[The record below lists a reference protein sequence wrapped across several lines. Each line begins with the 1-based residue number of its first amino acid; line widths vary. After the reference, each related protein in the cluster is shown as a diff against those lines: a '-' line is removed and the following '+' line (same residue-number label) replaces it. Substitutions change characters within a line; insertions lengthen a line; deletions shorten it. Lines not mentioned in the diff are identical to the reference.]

1 MRRVAA
7 AEGVIRAAW
16 KRSNAEPWHFIGVAA
31 QALEDAGRLT
41 SPETAADLE
50 RLRLLQ
56 NAQPAALSQEQID
69 ALADAGN
76 EALNDHYHEDLCFCL
91 AWPESCLSSGNYFA
105 GYWDT
110 AAFSIGMPA
119 VIGAWEAMRARD
131 EADEL
136 ARLRTRVGELEAAL
150 ADLTEPDVDGAGRTY
165 SEYQPSAASSRRDG
179 SVAKLKALL
188 AVQRGERP

>member
-1 MRRVAA
+1 MSASVRRVAA

-16 KRSNAEPWHFIGVAA
+16 SRSTVEPWHFVGVAA

-56 NAQPAALSQEQID
+56 NAQPAALSEAQVD

-76 EALNDHYHEDLCFCL
+76 RALNDHYHEDLCYCRD
-91 AWPESCLSSGNYFA
+91 WPESCASEGYFA
-105 GYWDT
+105 GMWDT
-110 AAFSIGMPA
+110 AAFHIGMAA
-119 VIGAWEAMRARD
+119 VIGAWESMRSPA

-136 ARLRTRVGELEAAL
+136 GRLRSRVAELEAA
-150 ADLTEPDVDGAGRTY
+150 ATSVVRPQVVDRHD
-165 SEYQPSAASSRRDG
+165 EVPVSR
-179 SVAKLKALL
+179 SVAKLRALL
-188 AVQRGERP
+188 ANQRGEAS